1 MMPASAWTALC
12 GCLARAGVAAPRW
25 LGALALVFP
34 LVATGQ
40 TAPGGTLLPAAIRPI
55 MPPGAPPMP
64 SKASS
69 AGQTEKA
76 STEAAVPKALQDRLQ
91 ALQVTAILDDMAVM
105 RGAAPA
111 GTQPLSAES
120 PPPSGGGSGG
130 GAAVLTVR
138 HGKPFIWIG
147 EHLLWPVIEAR
158 SVALYWS
165 DAAPADPSSPTQ
177 MPEGARLAFY
187 AEIGVMP
194 IAQTARR
201 TPEPSGVG
209 AQVLKTKLDAVH
221 RPHAQERAE

>member
-1 MMPASAWTALC
+1 MMPVSAWTALC

-25 LGALALVFP
+25 LGVLALVFP

-40 TAPGGTLLPAAIRPI
+40 TAPGGPSLPAAIRPI
-55 MPPGAPPMP
+55 MPPGSPPMP
-64 SKASS
+64 SKAASV
-69 AGQTEKA
+69 GKTEKA
-76 STEAAVPKALQDRLQ
+76 STEAGVPKVLQDRLQ
-91 ALQVTAILDDMAVM
+91 ALQITAILDDMAVM
-105 RGAAPA
+105 RAGALA
-111 GTQPLSAES
+111 GPPSLSAEG

-138 HGKPFIWIG
+138 NGKPFIWIG
-147 EHLLWPVIEAR
+147 EHLLWPVVEAR

-165 DAAPADPSSPTQ
+165 DAASADPPLPTQ

-201 TPEPSGVG
+201 TAEPPGVS